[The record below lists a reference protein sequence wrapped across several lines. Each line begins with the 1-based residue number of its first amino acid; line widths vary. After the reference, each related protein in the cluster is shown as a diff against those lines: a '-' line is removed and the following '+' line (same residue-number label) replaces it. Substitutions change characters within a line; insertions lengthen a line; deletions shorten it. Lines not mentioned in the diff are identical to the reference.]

1 MSIKCLL
8 EMVVRGEF
16 VGQVIASEDEFTCN
30 ECGKRFKKKK
40 QLTDHKRNH
49 KRTCCPWCG
58 KEGSKNH
65 LKRHMKTCD
74 KKPMEVEVTGEQCAV
89 AEAVV
94 VAPDSLSSGDQEP
107 RVETAT
113 SCTGDQETMDQ
124 DTVPSSS
131 PDSLCSGDQ
140 GSRVDV
146 DTAPSFSSGGQ
157 ETMDQETAPA
167 SSPANLCSGDQGSRV
182 ETVPSC
188 SGDQG
193 HRVGD
198 GIGLDQDMALKLIFH
213 ALEEEKQTSMF
224 QAGVEALQQIT
235 AQLPHHPLFCEAIL
249 LIPYINFYLPP
260 ELLDQLAAAAS
271 PPQPED
277 SSTGQPDQP
286 GPRQDPSTSTT
297 TATTTTTGTTSNTRK
312 FYNKHSS
319 NHQGVVKLTNLHST
333 TCNPDGTPKRV
344 RYTKE
349 DLHLSTILLYLSHKM
364 YKYIRAEGLLHLPH
378 PNLIRRHISHY
389 QFRPGHQDE
398 QFYLLEQKMQ
408 GMQDPRNCQVDMIF
422 DEVHLEVFTTAGHI
436 LACLLRTFEAKLSDI
451 HEFL

>member
-1 MSIKCLL
+1 
-8 EMVVRGEF
+8 MVVRGEF

-140 GSRVDV
+140 GSRV
-146 DTAPSFSSGGQ
+146 
-157 ETMDQETAPA
+157 
-167 SSPANLCSGDQGSRV
+167 

-198 GIGLDQDMALKLIFH
+198 GIGLEQDMALKLIFH

>member
-140 GSRVDV
+140 
-146 DTAPSFSSGGQ
+146 
-157 ETMDQETAPA
+157 E
-167 SSPANLCSGDQGSRV
+167 LRV

-193 HRVGD
+193 RRVGD
-198 GIGLDQDMALKLIFH
+198 GIGLEQDMALKLIFH

>member
-1 MSIKCLL
+1 
-8 EMVVRGEF
+8 
-16 VGQVIASEDEFTCN
+16 
-30 ECGKRFKKKK
+30 
-40 QLTDHKRNH
+40 
-49 KRTCCPWCG
+49 
-58 KEGSKNH
+58 
-65 LKRHMKTCD
+65 
-74 KKPMEVEVTGEQCAV
+74 
-89 AEAVV
+89 
-94 VAPDSLSSGDQEP
+94 
-107 RVETAT
+107 
-113 SCTGDQETMDQ
+113 
-124 DTVPSSS
+124 
-131 PDSLCSGDQ
+131 
-140 GSRVDV
+140 
-146 DTAPSFSSGGQ
+146 
-157 ETMDQETAPA
+157 
-167 SSPANLCSGDQGSRV
+167 
-182 ETVPSC
+182 
-188 SGDQG
+188 
-193 HRVGD
+193 
-198 GIGLDQDMALKLIFH
+198 
-213 ALEEEKQTSMF
+213 MF

-235 AQLPHHPLFCEAIL
+235 AQLPHHPVFCEAIL

-286 GPRQDPSTSTT
+286 GPRQDPSTSAT

-312 FYNKHSS
+312 FYNKNSS
-319 NHQGVVKLTNLHST
+319 NCQGVVKLTNLHST

-364 YKYIRAEGLLHLPH
+364 YKYIRSEGLLHLPH
-378 PNLIRRHISHY
+378 PNLIRRHIAHY